1 MRCSRSLTKITQP
14 TRQTASQQAYDA
26 AEAYAVGASDVE
38 EALTDV
44 VTQARDLRKR
54 ISSGLVSEK
63 DARETLGNLRKL
75 RAKLVARTASIKT
88 VYEGAVKTIEDPA
101 ARVAAL
107 KNKYPALRR

>member
-1 MRCSRSLTKITQP
+1 MIKFAV
-14 TRQTASQQAYDA
+14 TAAS
-26 AEAYAVGASDVE
+26 AVGASEIE

-44 VTQARDLRKR
+44 VAEARDRRKR

-63 DARETLGNLRKL
+63 DTREALGNLRKL

-88 VYEGAVKTIEDPA
+88 TYESAVKTIEDPA
-101 ARVAAL
+101 ARVVAL